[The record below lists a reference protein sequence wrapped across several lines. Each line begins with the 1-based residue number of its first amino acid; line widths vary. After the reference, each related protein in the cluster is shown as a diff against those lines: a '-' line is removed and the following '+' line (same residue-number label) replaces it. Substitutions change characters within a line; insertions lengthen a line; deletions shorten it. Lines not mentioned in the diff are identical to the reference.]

1 MAKRDDEFT
10 YDVSEDGATK
20 IETSGNRR
28 SKIISATV
36 TGVLVVAGLAGG
48 AAFAISRIQPG
59 EQSNGS
65 ASSHG
70 IASAGTGTQTPR
82 PVVSRTSSVAK
93 TIVVPPA
100 PFEDKDGA
108 RKFHE
113 QPASGA
119 AQASTSATA
128 APSSSTPPT
137 FGNGGDKGGDHNGD
151 HNGDFNGDP
160 NHHKDFNGVKPP
172 HGGHDDGGFSL
183 PSPAPTN

>member
-1 MAKRDDEFT
+1 MAKHDDEFT
-10 YDVSEDGATK
+10 YDVSEDRATQV
-20 IETSGNRR
+20 ETSGNGR
-28 SKIISATV
+28 SKLISATM
-36 TGVLVVAGLAGG
+36 TGILVAAGLAGG
-48 AAFAISRIQPG
+48 AAFAISRIPHDVASGSSAISKHPKPHPG
-59 EQSNGS
+59 D
-65 ASSHG
+65 
-70 IASAGTGTQTPR
+70 GTQTPS
-82 PVVSRTSSVAK
+82 PAVSPSMDAAK

-100 PFEDKDGA
+100 PFVDKGGA

-113 QPASGA
+113 QPAGGA

-128 APSSSTPPT
+128 APLSSAPPT
-137 FGNGGDKGGDHNGD
+137 FGNGGDKGGD